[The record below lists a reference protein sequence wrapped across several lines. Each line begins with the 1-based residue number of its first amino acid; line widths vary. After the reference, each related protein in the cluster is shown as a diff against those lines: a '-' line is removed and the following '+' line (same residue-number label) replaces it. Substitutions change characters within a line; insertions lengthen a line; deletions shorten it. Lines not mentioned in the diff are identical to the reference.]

1 MSKVENIIIG
11 LSVFLIY
18 ILGLLILI
26 GLSPIFALIY
36 FGNIYRNGNIN
47 QIQLDV
53 LEKFD
58 GEKFFCF
65 NNNKRSLNF
74 IENEIIPNLN
84 NKINIIFLE
93 GKKANSSTID
103 NILASKL
110 LLKIRQREGFPYI
123 LKISN
128 GEILAKS
135 INNELFN
142 TINQNKDTLKLI
154 DTINNY

>member
-84 NKINIIFLE
+84 NKINIILM
-93 GKKANSSTID
+93 
-103 NILASKL
+103 
-110 LLKIRQREGFPYI
+110 
-123 LKISN
+123 
-128 GEILAKS
+128 
-135 INNELFN
+135 
-142 TINQNKDTLKLI
+142 
-154 DTINNY
+154 